1 MASTLVDAYQK
12 VNCLMSVKLNYIDA
26 HLDKFPANCGLSGEE
41 IGEQFHQVNQ
51 KTREKLPNQ
60 HLVKDFLVDY
70 NRSLKSES
78 NIKFKKSSNKELI
91 L

>member
-1 MASTLVDAYQK
+1 
-12 VNCLMSVKLNYIDA
+12 MSVKLNYIYA

-60 HLVKDFLVDY
+60 HLVKDFWLITTGLW
-70 NRSLKSES
+70 NLKPIL
-78 NIKFKKSSNKELI
+78 NLKRVRIKN
-91 L
+91 